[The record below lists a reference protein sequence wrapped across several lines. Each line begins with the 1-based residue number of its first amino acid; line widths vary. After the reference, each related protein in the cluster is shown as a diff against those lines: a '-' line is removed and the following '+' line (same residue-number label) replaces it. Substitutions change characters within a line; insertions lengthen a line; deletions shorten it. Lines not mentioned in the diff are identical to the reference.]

1 MFLISIFKV
10 LERNSA
16 KKRQIFILMISLLI
30 EVKGSITL
38 IVFKY
43 DSLLFLVLLNSISRI
58 VKGWSCP
65 SVIFFFFFVRI
76 PLIINDLKPKS
87 FVYAFRIIL
96 VSE

>member
-1 MFLISIFKV
+1 MKIRRFFRVIEPQQTLLYKFKKLCILRSIFKV

-58 VKGWSCP
+58 VKG
-65 SVIFFFFFVRI
+65 
-76 PLIINDLKPKS
+76 
-87 FVYAFRIIL
+87 
-96 VSE
+96 